1 MKILFVMR
9 HQAYVRNYEL
19 VIKKLLDRGH
29 TLEIGFLPLT
39 NKVFKHE
46 LVDELVQQYPTFS
59 YADYDAPHP
68 TFWTQLEYSTR
79 RILDYCRY
87 LHPRYE
93 NAPKLRQRYKKH
105 VSGLAHK
112 TLYMC
117 KKFGLIPSIEC
128 LLRGIQKVLPLHD
141 DCLDHIRSINPDM
154 VLVTPLPD
162 SNTHMLDLL
171 KSARQLGKK
180 TGVCVASWDNLT
192 NKGYIQIQPD
202 FVIIWNEIQKKE
214 AIDLHGIPEDRI
226 YLTGAQLFDQWFEYK
241 PTITR
246 EQFMAQAGLDPKS
259 PLILYVC
266 SSVFIAKKESRF
278 VLQWL
283 QGLRE
288 CGHKGINKASVMVRP
303 HPANVNQWMSDS
315 VDGIENAVIW
325 PRFGAVP
332 MQDDSKMDYFHSL
345 YFADLIVGANTSA
358 FLEGGILGKPV
369 FTVLAPDFKE
379 TQYGTLH
386 FPYLVDGGLLTVAE
400 TLEEHFSQMADVL
413 KNGDKDSQKRRKFID
428 SFIRPHGRDKSC
440 TDIFVKTLENLNTR
454 ETPVAP
460 KTPFGH
466 YIARVLLAP
475 LALFTKLRS
484 VNMPRD
490 KKQNDAAPKQLIS
503 LEVDPE
509 LKKLNPAGVITVK
522 HGHTMVLDTKDS
534 LHLMR
539 KGVYESA
546 DNRIAQSIIKQ
557 GDVILDIGANI
568 GYYTLLF
575 AKLVGKKG
583 KVYAFEPDP
592 YNFSILSHNI
602 RLNGYTNVVLL
613 NKAVSDE
620 NGTISLYLSEDN
632 FGDHRI
638 SNTEGRTHSVQV
650 EAIRIDD
657 FIKQQN
663 GAGVGVNFIKMDIQG
678 AEGKAIAGMR
688 ELLSY
693 SKHATVFMEFWPA
706 GLKAC
711 DSDPRALLDVFIKA
725 GFHLYSRDKE
735 AHQLVSV
742 TPDELLKKYTFENNK
757 FANVI
762 ASKNKL
768 T

>member
-9 HQAYVRNYEL
+9 HQAYMRNYEL

-29 TLEIGFLPLT
+29 TIELSFLPLT
-39 NKVFKHE
+39 NKVFKNDM
-46 LVDELVQQYPTFS
+46 VDALIEQYPNCS
-59 YADYDAPHP
+59 YSECNAPRP
-68 TFWTQLEYSTR
+68 TVWTQFEYSIR
-79 RILDYCRY
+79 RIVDYCRY
-87 LHPRYE
+87 LHPRYA
-93 NAPKLRQRYKKH
+93 NAPKLRHRYKKH
-105 VSGLAHK
+105 LSGFTHK
-112 TLYMC
+112 MLCIC
-117 KKFGLIPSIEC
+117 KKFGLIPVIER
-128 LLRGIQKVLPLHD
+128 LLRGIQSVLPLHD
-141 DCLDHIRSINPDM
+141 DCLDHIRAINPDM

-162 SNTHMLDLL
+162 SSNHMLDILQ
-171 KSARQLGKK
+171 SARRLGIK

-202 FVIIWNEIQKKE
+202 FVIIWNEIQKQE
-214 AIDLHGIPEDRI
+214 AIGLHGIPEDRI

-246 EQFMAQAGLDPKS
+246 EQFMAQAGLDPNS

-266 SSVFIAKKESRF
+266 SSVFIAKEECRF
-278 VLQWL
+278 VLHWMEN
-283 QGLRE
+283 LRE
-288 CGHKGINKASVMVRP
+288 SSHKAIYKAAVMVRP
-303 HPANVNQWMSDS
+303 HPANVNQWMS
-315 VDGIENAVIW
+315 VDFDGFENAVIW

-413 KNGDKDSQKRRKFID
+413 KNGDQDAQKRRKFID
-428 SFIRPHGRDKSC
+428 SFIRPHGRDTSC
-440 TDIFVKTLENLNTR
+440 TDIFVNLVEDLNTR
-454 ETPVAP
+454 QIPVP
-460 KTPFGH
+460 SKIPFTH
-466 YIARVLLAP
+466 YIMRALLIPFAF
-475 LALFTKLRS
+475 LSKLSSMHIHGKKTKGI
-484 VNMPRD
+484 P
-490 KKQNDAAPKQLIS
+490 PKQVIGH
-503 LEVDPE
+503 EHDPE
-509 LKKLNPAGVITVK
+509 LKKLNSAGVITVK
-522 HGHTMVLDTKDS
+522 HGHTMVLDMKDS
-534 LHLMR
+534 LDLLRNKMY
-539 KGVYESA
+539 KPAA
-546 DNRIAQSIIKQ
+546 DRFVKSIIKQ

-620 NGTISLYLSEDN
+620 NGKISLYLSEDN

-638 SNTEGRTHSVQV
+638 SNTEGRTHSVEV

-663 GAGVGVNFIKMDIQG
+663 GAGAGVNFIKMDIQG

-693 SKHATVFMEFWPA
+693 SKHVTVFMEFWPS

-757 FANVI
+757 FTNVI
-762 ASKNKL
+762 ASKAKL
-768 T
+768 A